1 MKFQRLHKNYNTGLK
16 KEVEIMCAAK
26 PFLTKKTIVNICRDH
41 FGLLVDSDEMIR
53 ELTSFD
59 DRNYQV
65 KGKKITTSGK
75 GREWKVKKQLF
86 KSFTCL
92 MKKSCSEKK
101 QGSFLSGLLEKY
113 WLYITCEH
121 NSYFIV
127 FIQQLRRKRFSSW
140 ILRSPC
146 INFTERYLYR
156 RGLCH
161 ILIWS

>member
-1 MKFQRLHKNYNTGLK
+1 MHKNYNTRLK

-75 GREWKVKKQLF
+75 GREWKVKK
-86 KSFTCL
+86 
-92 MKKSCSEKK
+92 
-101 QGSFLSGLLEKY
+101 
-113 WLYITCEH
+113 
-121 NSYFIV
+121 
-127 FIQQLRRKRFSSW
+127 
-140 ILRSPC
+140 
-146 INFTERYLYR
+146 
-156 RGLCH
+156 
-161 ILIWS
+161 